1 MNIVY
6 KFAANTAMAS
16 FVLAGAAL
24 VSFAPAANAVSYQT
38 SGFSLSNL
46 GDTLGTGYDYLT
58 GTSVT
63 GTLSDPSTITLNEL
77 TFTAGVNATTP
88 QFYSNKYSIA
98 ETIKIDGGAAQ
109 PITIPFTLDIN
120 YSDTLTILA
129 TTFSFTDAAGTL
141 WQFAVSGLQLG
152 PNSGGLP
159 STGSLIARVTDPV
172 TQAPLPAALPL
183 FASGL
188 SAMGL
193 FGWWRKRKRGAAATA

>member
-1 MNIVY
+1 MNMVR
-6 KFAANTAMAS
+6 KFAANTAVVS
-16 FVLAGAAL
+16 YVLAGAAL
-24 VSFAPAANAVSYQT
+24 VSFASAANAVSYQT

-77 TFTAGVNATTP
+77 TFTAGINATTP

-98 ETIKIDGGAAQ
+98 ETINIDGGAQQ
-109 PITIPFTLDIN
+109 PISIPFNLDIS
-120 YSDTLTILA
+120 YSDTLTILP

-141 WQFAVSGLQLG
+141 WQFAVSGMTLG

-172 TQAPLPAALPL
+172 ALAPLPAALPL

-188 SAMGL
+188 GAMGL
-193 FGWWRKRKRGAAATA
+193 FSWWRKRKGAAATTA

>member
-1 MNIVY
+1 MVR
-6 KFAANTAMAS
+6 KFAANTAAVS

-24 VSFAPAANAVSYQT
+24 VLFTPAANAVSYQT

-46 GDTLGTGYDYLT
+46 GDTLHTGYDYLT

-77 TFTAGVNATTP
+77 TFTAGINATSP
-88 QFYSNKYSIA
+88 QFYTNKYSI
-98 ETIKIDGGAAQ
+98 EENITIDGGAQQ
-109 PITIPFTLDIN
+109 PISIPFNLDIS

-141 WQFAVSGLQLG
+141 WQFAVSGLTLG

-159 STGSLIARVTDPV
+159 STGSLIARVTDPSPISE
-172 TQAPLPAALPL
+172 TPLPAAFPL

-188 SAMGL
+188 GAMGL
-193 FGWWRKRKRGAAATA
+193 FAWWRKRKGAAATTA